1 MSTSAE
7 ATRLIDQALATTRE
21 STRVI
26 QNLVAAH
33 DYQDVAALVTQA
45 AAALLQSA
53 SQLMQ
58 MQDEA
63 ALASLADA
71 DDLLDAVYDIIDAET
86 DED

>member
-1 MSTSAE
+1 
-7 ATRLIDQALATTRE
+7 
-21 STRVI
+21 
-26 QNLVAAH
+26 
-33 DYQDVAALVTQA
+33 
-45 AAALLQSA
+45 
-53 SQLMQ
+53 MQ

>member
-1 MSTSAE
+1 MNTSAE
-7 ATRLIDQALATTRE
+7 ASRLIEQALTTTRE

-71 DDLLDAVYDIIDAET
+71 DDLLDAIYDIIDAET

>member
-1 MSTSAE
+1 MNTSAE
-7 ATRLIDQALATTRE
+7 ASRLIDQALATTRE

-26 QNLVAAH
+26 QNLMVAH

>member
-1 MSTSAE
+1 MNTSAE
-7 ATRLIDQALATTRE
+7 ASRLIEQALATTRE

-26 QNLVAAH
+26 QNLMVAH

>member
-1 MSTSAE
+1 MNTSAE
-7 ATRLIDQALATTRE
+7 AARLIDQALATTRE

-33 DYQDVAALVTQA
+33 DYQDIAALVTQA

>member
-1 MSTSAE
+1 MNTSAE
-7 ATRLIDQALATTRE
+7 ASRLIEQALATTRE
-21 STRVI
+21 STHVI

-33 DYQDVAALVTQA
+33 DYQDVASLITQA

-53 SQLMQ
+53 SHLMQ

-71 DDLLDAVYDIIDAET
+71 DDLLDAIYDIIDAET